1 MNESSCPFCPPQE
14 DLVFFQGDLVRAV
27 WDKYP
32 VSDGHALII
41 PHRHVASWFE
51 ATPEEQAELFQVI
64 DSVKNEIET
73 QYDPLGFNIGIN
85 VGQAAGQTVPHL
97 HVHII
102 PRYEGDVADP
112 GGGIRNVVPD
122 QSGYLEIIPIPSVG
136 GSL

>member
-1 MNESSCPFCPPQE
+1 M
-14 DLVFFQGDLVRAV
+14 
-27 WDKYP
+27 
-32 VSDGHALII
+32 SDGHALII

-102 PRYEGDVADP
+102 PRYESDAADP
-112 GGGIRNVVPD
+112 RGGIRNVVPD
-122 QSGYLEIIPIPSVG
+122 QSGYLEMIPIPPSG
-136 GSL
+136 RSL